1 MQSGRRVRAQVETD
15 TESVP
20 ETSEGK
26 EQLEESAKSSD
37 RSKAVSLDKEVS
49 KVRGAC
55 ERTELLHRFFL
66 GV

>member
-26 EQLEESAKSSD
+26 EQLEELAKSND

-49 KVRGAC
+49 KVRGGF